1 MSRRNLYLYL
11 FMVMIV
17 CLSVT
22 IISGCKGNS
31 NKDTF
36 AEVGQKLS
44 NSIKEIDK
52 HPGIILSG
60 FAADQNEKIFKVG
73 IEYDQ
78 SQINN
83 EQLKQIV
90 ADYLSHAASNSPPAN
105 DWKEMLKPF
114 QLRIEKLGD
123 AKKWPVIAEKDIGT
137 TELKW
142 KE

>member
-1 MSRRNLYLYL
+1 MSRRNLYLYI

-22 IISGCKGNS
+22 FISGCKRNS

-52 HPGIILSG
+52 QPGIILSG
-60 FAADQNEKIFKVG
+60 FAAVPNEKLFKVG
-73 IEYDQ
+73 IEYDP

-90 ADYLSHAASNSPPAN
+90 TDYLSHAASNSQPAN

-123 AKKWPVIAEKDIGT
+123 AKKLPVIAEKDIGT